1 MEMRDIQDIFF
12 NQLTEIEN
20 SNLPLHVKR
29 TAKDIAMCRTNA
41 MHGHVFECP
50 QKHFAVIVRNSCN
63 NRNCPTCQT
72 HHRISWTDRTK
83 KLVVP
88 TSHYH
93 IIMKLP
99 SSINPYFLKN
109 YKKFV
114 GILYESGKKTI
125 QKILK
130 YSQFELTSPGIIM
143 NIHTY
148 GEENQLHPH
157 LHIIMTNG
165 GLSTD
170 GLKWIDYDDNLF
182 SVDNF
187 NSIYNAILKR
197 EISRFFKSNP
207 SLGTDSITKDWGKV
221 APYISNKY
229 DSADSIIDYLGKTI
243 KGNSIH
249 NKDIL
254 QINQNIVYYKTKSK
268 NESKLHTDEF
278 IRRYLL
284 HVMPSNLKSVR
295 YSGIYASNRR
305 EKLILTKKLFGQ
317 MEPIVEPE
325 IEEDIESLDFIPYKF
340 CPICKKKMGL
350 VEKILPF
357 SLPNYI
363 IRKFENK
370 DPPCRDLFTKI
381 AA

>member
-1 MEMRDIQDIFF
+1 MRDIQDIFY
-12 NQLTEIEN
+12 NQLPEIEK

-29 TAKDIAMCRTNA
+29 TANDIAMCRTNA

-50 QKHFAVIVRNSCN
+50 EKHFAVVVRNSCN

-99 SSINPYFLKN
+99 SFVNLYFLKN

-114 GILYESGKKTI
+114 EILYESGKKTI
-125 QKILK
+125 LNILK
-130 YSQFELTSPGIIM
+130 YSQYELTSPGIIM

-157 LHIIMTNG
+157 LHIVMTNG

-170 GLKWIDYDDNLF
+170 GQKWIEYDKNLF

-187 NSIYNAILKR
+187 TSIYNAILRR
-197 EISRFFKSNP
+197 EISRFSKSNP
-207 SLGTDSITKDWGKV
+207 LLGTDLVSKNTPKEV
-221 APYISNKY
+221 PYISSKY
-229 DSADSIIDYLGKTI
+229 PAADSIIEYLGKTI

-249 NKDIL
+249 NKDIIA
-254 QINQNIVYYKTKSK
+254 INKNIVKYKTKSK
-268 NESKLHTDEF
+268 KESNLHTDEF

-305 EKLILTKKLFGQ
+305 DKLAQVKSIFGHQ
-317 MEPIVEPE
+317 EPIEPE
-325 IEEDIESLDFIPYKF
+325 IDEDMESVDIIPYKF
-340 CPICKKKMGL
+340 CPICKKKMEMI
-350 VEKILPF
+350 EKILPF

-363 IRKFENK
+363 VRKFENK
-370 DPPCRDLFTKI
+370 DPPCKDLFTRI